1 MATSSGTLVATFGYF
16 WPPPVPAE
24 ETLVAAFAPSITVQF
39 HLSSPNLSAAD
50 DPCGNF
56 HLFLPVSD
64 IFALFLIEQ
73 LALSSSQFYGLWSE
87 IFLVTATVE
96 RVIIYLR
103 G

>member
-50 DPCGNF
+50 DPCGNY
-56 HLFLPVSD
+56 HLFFLPISD
-64 IFALFLIEQ
+64 EFSLFLTEQ
-73 LALSSSQFYGLWSE
+73 LGFSS
-87 IFLVTATVE
+87 
-96 RVIIYLR
+96 
-103 G
+103 